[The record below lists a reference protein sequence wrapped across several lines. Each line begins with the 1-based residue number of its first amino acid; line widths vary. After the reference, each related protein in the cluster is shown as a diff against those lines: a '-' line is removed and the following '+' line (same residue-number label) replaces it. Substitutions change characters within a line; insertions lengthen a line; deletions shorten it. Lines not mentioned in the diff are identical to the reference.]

1 MHTENSIQR
10 FQSKVTSR
18 SDPLA
23 KRGSSFIF
31 LNVADFKRIHALLHF
46 GEGQVAE
53 SPRAY
58 HIFQAFQ
65 AVTYSADFSP
75 TRGSTRIRVSTQ
87 VFWDPCFASSRCRRV
102 ERGPAAHIV
111 QAPVS
116 GRSEPSISA
125 WPSGSITRQTRIQAS
140 GRPMEDT

>member
-87 VFWDPCFASSRCRRV
+87 VFCDPCFASSRCRSV
-102 ERGPAAHIV
+102 ERRPAAHIE
-111 QAPVS
+111 QTAVS

-140 GRPMEDT
+140 GRPIEDT